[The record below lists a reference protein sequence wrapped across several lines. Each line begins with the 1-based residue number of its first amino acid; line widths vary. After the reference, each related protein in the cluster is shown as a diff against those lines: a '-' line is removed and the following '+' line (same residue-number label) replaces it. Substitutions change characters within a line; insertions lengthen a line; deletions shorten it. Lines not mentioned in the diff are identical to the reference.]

1 MSAYWRVT
9 EVRVVGDYAVWV
21 RFKDGLEGVVRF
33 LPGFFRGVFSH
44 LSDPAKFR
52 QVTVVGGAVTWPGE
66 LDLAPDAMHEE
77 IKQRGG
83 EWEVDK

>member
-1 MSAYWRVT
+1 MTAFWRVT
-9 EVRVVGDYAVWV
+9 EVRVVGDYAVFV

-44 LSDPAKFR
+44 LVDPAKFS
-52 QVTVVGGAVTWPGE
+52 QVAVVGGVVTWPGD
-66 LDLAPDAMHEE
+66 LDLAPNAMHEE

-83 EWEVDK
+83 

>member
-1 MSAYWRVT
+1 MPAYWRVT
-9 EVRVVGDYAVWV
+9 EVSVVGDYAVRV
-21 RFKDGLEGVVRF
+21 RFMDGLEGIVRF

-44 LSDPAKFR
+44 LSDAAQFR

-83 EWEVDK
+83 EWVVDK

>member
-1 MSAYWRVT
+1 MAAYWRVN
-9 EVRVVGDYAVWV
+9 EVRVIDDYAVWV
-21 RFKDGLEGVVRF
+21 RFVDALEGVVRF

-44 LSDPAKFR
+44 LIDPAQFR

-77 IKQRGG
+77 IKRHGG
-83 EWEVDK
+83 EWVVEN

>member
-1 MSAYWRVT
+1 MATCWSVT
-9 EVRVVGDYAVWV
+9 EVSVIEDCAIRVH
-21 RFKDGLEGVVRF
+21 FTDGLEGVVRF

-83 EWEVDK
+83 EWVVDK

>member
-1 MSAYWRVT
+1 MPAYWRAS
-9 EVRVVGDYAVWV
+9 EVRVIEEHPLWV
-21 RFKDGLEGVVRF
+21 RFKDGLEDTVRF

-44 LSDPAKFR
+44 LNDPEKIR
-52 QVTVVGGAVTWPGE
+52 QVTVVGGAVTWPSK

-83 EWEVDK
+83 EWAMDK

>member
-1 MSAYWRVT
+1 MPAAWRVT
-9 EVRVVGDYAVWV
+9 EVAVIEEHAVCV
-21 RFKDGLEGVVRF
+21 RFVDGLVGIVRF
-33 LPGFFRGVFSH
+33 LPGFFRGVFAH
-44 LSDPAKFR
+44 LSDPEKFQ

-83 EWEVDK
+83 EWVVDK

>member
-9 EVRVVGDYAVWV
+9 EVSVVGDYAVRV
-21 RFKDGLEGVVRF
+21 RFVDGLEGIVRF

-52 QVTVVGGAVTWPGE
+52 QVEVVGGAVTWPGE

-77 IKQRGG
+77 IKRRGG
-83 EWEVDK
+83 EWVVEK